1 MISSRSE
8 WKVSK
13 TQAESDEGM
22 VASMYP
28 SATEAGVEMLRR
40 GGNAVDAA
48 VAAGLAVGVVEPFNS
63 GLGGIAVMVYHERK
77 TGKTHVIDGTGVLPN
92 AITENQFPLLDGNT
106 RTGIYGW
113 RAVEGGAN
121 ETGYLSAAVPGAP
134 ACILGAH
141 ERFGHLSRNDV
152 FEHAIEHAENGYKI
166 DWYVALGMAV
176 NQTRLARFPE
186 SKRTYFR
193 SDGSCYRCPML
204 GVEGDVFA
212 QPDLAQ
218 TLRVLARDG
227 VDAFYRGE
235 IAERIAADMEANG
248 GLLRYEDFAGYEAR
262 YSVGGVV
269 GRYRDHE
276 VIGGL
281 ENTGFPT
288 IMQALKLLEGFD
300 LKGLGQGS
308 ADELHLIAEAQR
320 IAFTDRF
327 AYLGDAD
334 SVPVPL
340 DGLLSDSY
348 ADSRRRA
355 IKTDQASLDL
365 VAGDPWPFDPRR
377 PDRTFSPANGGDSQ
391 TTHLTVVDK
400 DRNMVSLLSTL
411 GLHFG
416 SAVVAKD
423 TGVVLNNGT
432 MWFDPIPGTI
442 NSLAPG
448 RRGLTAGAPAIVLR
462 DGEPLMTV
470 GSPGGRRV
478 ISSILHAIINVIDH
492 GMQAQDA
499 VTTLR
504 VHSEDATTVVDS
516 RLDPAIAESLRN
528 RGHHL
533 DVREETFSTTYFGR
547 PLAVVVD
554 PISGSLQG
562 GVNEF
567 KPALAIGL

>member
-1 MISSRSE
+1 MPSRSE
-8 WKVSK
+8 WRISK
-13 TQAESDEGM
+13 TQAESYDGM

-28 SATEAGVEMLRR
+28 LATEAGIEMLRR

-63 GLGGIAVMVYHERK
+63 GLGGIAVLAYHESK
-77 TGKTHVIDGTGVLPN
+77 TGKTHIIDGTGVLPGV
-92 AITENQFPLLDGNT
+92 IREDQFPLLDGET

-113 RAVEGGAN
+113 KAVEGGIN
-121 ETGYLSAAVPGAP
+121 ETGYLSPAVPGMP
-134 ACILGAH
+134 ACLLGAH
-141 ERFGHLSRNDV
+141 DRFGRLDRADV
-152 FEHAIEHAENGYKI
+152 FEHAIGHAEKGYNI

-186 SKRTYFR
+186 SKRTYFQ

-212 QPDLAQ
+212 QPDLAR

-227 VDAFYRGE
+227 AEPFYKGE
-235 IAERIAADMEANG
+235 IAERITADIEANG
-248 GLLRYEDFAGYEAR
+248 GLLRYEDFAAYEAR
-262 YSVGGVV
+262 YSEGDIVGS
-269 GRYRDHE
+269 YRDHQ

-281 ENTGFPT
+281 DNTGFPT
-288 IMQALKLLEGFD
+288 VMQALSLLDGFN
-300 LKGLGQGS
+300 LGILGLGS

-334 SVPVPL
+334 SAPVPL
-340 DGLLSDSY
+340 EGLLSRSY
-348 ADSRRRA
+348 AEERRRA
-355 IKTDQASLDL
+355 IMPDRAWLDL
-365 VAGDPWPFDPRR
+365 IAGDPWPFDPGT
-377 PDRTFSPANGGDSQ
+377 PDRTLSPAHGGDSQ

-432 MWFDPIPGTI
+432 MWFDPVPGTI

-448 RRGLTAGAPAIVLR
+448 RRGLTAGAPVIVLR
-462 DGEPLMTV
+462 DGEPLMAV
-470 GSPGGRRV
+470 GAPGGRRV
-478 ISSILHAIINVIDH
+478 ISSVLHTIINVIDH
-492 GMQAQDA
+492 GMGAQDA
-499 VTTLR
+499 VTAMR
-504 VHSEDATTVVDS
+504 VHSEDGTTVVDS
-516 RLDPAIAESLRN
+516 RLDPGIAGTLSS

-533 DVREETFSTTYFGR
+533 DTREETFSTTYFGR
-547 PLAVVVD
+547 PLAVVIDQKRGCV
-554 PISGSLQG
+554 QG

-567 KPALAIGL
+567 KPALAVGL